1 MLNLGTAAMRKP
13 KAPAANRAHI
23 LKAATDEF
31 AARGFK
37 GASMDAIAART
48 LTTRALINY
57 YFGSK
62 EKLYVAVLEQMYS
75 GIRDAESTLDLD
87 HLPPVD
93 AVRRIVEFTYNYY
106 VEHVDFVRIVVAE
119 NQAQGRHLR
128 KSKLM
133 RTLNWPIIDR
143 LGRVIDRGRS
153 LVREMPKNSEDVRSN
168 TLQQLYI
175 LSRRAGLLQQAIVFA
190 VICVLLA
197 AVLVITLFFTAA
209 FKMENAWLIGILFVG
224 AMGSLII
231 SLIAFLQELNQ
242 SLIAYRLD
250 VGEGLK

>member
-1 MLNLGTAAMRKP
+1 MHMSVNELIP
-13 KAPAANRAHI
+13 I
-23 LKAATDEF
+23 LQV
-31 AARGFK
+31 
-37 GASMDAIAART
+37 AIGPVVLISGVGLLILS
-48 LTTRALINY
+48 LTN
-57 YFGSK
+57 
-62 EKLYVAVLEQMYS
+62 
-75 GIRDAESTLDLD
+75 
-87 HLPPVD
+87 
-93 AVRRIVEFTYNYY
+93 
-106 VEHVDFVRIVVAE
+106 
-119 NQAQGRHLR
+119 
-128 KSKLM
+128 
-133 RTLNWPIIDR
+133 R

-153 LVREMPKNSEDVRSN
+153 LVREKPKNSEDVRSN